1 MLKTVWIM
9 PKGKVKWYNAERGF
23 GFIAPEDGTEVLF
36 ADSEKFLNELQELQ
50 VGSVVNYKV
59 LNHKKG
65 KEATDIQL
73 Y

>member
-1 MLKTVWIM
+1 M